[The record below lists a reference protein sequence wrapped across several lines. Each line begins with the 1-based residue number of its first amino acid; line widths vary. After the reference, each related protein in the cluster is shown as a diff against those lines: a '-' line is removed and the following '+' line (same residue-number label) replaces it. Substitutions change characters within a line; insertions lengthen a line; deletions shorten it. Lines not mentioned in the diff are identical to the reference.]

1 MSPESMEVKLA
12 RLEEKIDTILRRL
25 ESGDKQFRELDD
37 RVKVLEQRT
46 AQLWG
51 GLALASIAIPLIV
64 RYLMGG

>member
-25 ESGDKQFRELDD
+25 ESGDKQFRDMD
-37 RVKVLEQRT
+37 ARVKELETRI

-51 GLALASIAIPLIV
+51 GLILASIAIPLIV
-64 RYLMGG
+64 RYLMEN

>member
-1 MSPESMEVKLA
+1 VTPEAVEVKLA

-37 RVKVLEQRT
+37 RVKVLEQRI

>member
-25 ESGDKQFRELDD
+25 ESGDKQFRDMD
-37 RVKVLEQRT
+37 ARVKELETRI

-51 GLALASIAIPLIV
+51 GLILASIAIPLIV

>member
-1 MSPESMEVKLA
+1 VTPEAVEVKLA

-25 ESGDKQFRELDD
+25 ESGDKQFRDMD
-37 RVKVLEQRT
+37 ARVKELETRT

-51 GLALASIAIPLIV
+51 GLILASIAIPLIV

>member
-1 MSPESMEVKLA
+1 VSPESMEVKLA

-37 RVKVLEQRT
+37 RVKVLEQRI

-64 RYLMGG
+64 RYLMEN

>member
-37 RVKVLEQRT
+37 RVKVLEQRI

>member
-1 MSPESMEVKLA
+1 VTPEAVEVKLA

-37 RVKVLEQRT
+37 RVKVLETRI

-64 RYLMGG
+64 RYLMEG

>member
-1 MSPESMEVKLA
+1 MTPEAVEVKLA

-37 RVKVLEQRT
+37 RVKVLETRIT
-46 AQLWG
+46 QLWG

-64 RYLMGG
+64 RYLMEG